1 MSMVF
6 NRYIC
11 YTRKE
16 KKTIDNFIYIYMYNP
31 DSCYQFSR
39 AFNKWFI
46 YAFTRDLSIC
56 TKLGLAKIQKTKHR
70 TNKAYAPWPSH
81 FIVASKRAKK
91 IVLDFHRTRLK
102 AISVKA
108 IHSWSTRNSNSTP
121 SNIWYSTF
129 HTVVLLER
137 VIVGRT
143 RGEDGGWRRE
153 R

>member
-1 MSMVF
+1 MIL
-6 NRYIC
+6 NKYIRY
-11 YTRKE
+11 T
-16 KKTIDNFIYIYMYNP
+16 KKKKAVDNFIYICMYNP
-31 DSCYQFSR
+31 DSCDQFSY
-39 AFNKWFI
+39 AVNKWFI

-56 TKLGLAKIQKTKHR
+56 RKLRLAKIQKKEHR
-70 TNKAYAPWPSH
+70 INEAYAPWPSH

-91 IVLDFHRTRLK
+91 IIRDFHRTRLK

-108 IHSWSTRNSNSTP
+108 VHFWSTRNSNSTP

-137 VIVGRT
+137 MIVGRT
-143 RGEDGGWRRE
+143 RGVGGGWRRE